1 MQYGRIVGKDERLK
15 MTYCVGLY
23 LDEGLVMLADTR
35 TNAGVDNI
43 STYSKTYTWEQE
55 GERTIVLMAA
65 GNLAITQSVVN
76 MLEEGLPLEDNDDG
90 APETMMTVPTMF
102 QAARLVGRAVRQV
115 HSEDAEAMRAQDTPF
130 SASFLLGGQLK
141 GRTLRLFEVY
151 AAGNFI
157 NATPDT
163 PFLQIGE
170 HKYGKPI
177 LDRVLCYDATTLM
190 DGVKLALL
198 SMDSTVRS
206 NLSVGFPLDLV
217 IMRKDTQTID
227 LKTRIYENDPY
238 FEQLSNTW
246 SDALRNAYLT
256 LPPPDWM

>member
-1 MQYGRIVGKDERLK
+1 

-23 LDEGLVMLADTR
+23 LENGLVMLADTR
-35 TNAGVDNI
+35 TNAGVDNV
-43 STYSKTYTWEQE
+43 STYSKTYTWEKP
-55 GERTIVLMAA
+55 GECSIVLMTA
-65 GNLAITQSVVN
+65 GNLAITQSVIN
-76 MLEEGLPLEDNDDG
+76 ILEEGLPVEDSDE
-90 APETMMTVPTMF
+90 PQTMQNVPTMF

-115 HSEDAEAMRAQDTPF
+115 YEDDAEALKAQDTPF

-141 GRTLRLFEVY
+141 GRTQRLFEVY
-151 AAGNFI
+151 SAGNFI

-177 LDRVLCYDATTLM
+177 LDRALSYDDTTLM

-217 IMRKDTQTID
+217 IMKKDTQAVS
-227 LKTRIYENDPY
+227 LQTRIDEHDPY
-238 FEQLSNTW
+238 FQQLSQDW

-256 LPPPDWM
+256 LPSPDWA

>member
-1 MQYGRIVGKDERLK
+1 

-23 LDEGLVMLADTR
+23 LEDGLVMLADTR

-43 STYSKTYTWEQE
+43 STYSKTYVWEKP
-55 GERTIVLMAA
+55 GDRAIIMMAS
-65 GNLAITQSVVN
+65 GNLAVTQAVISL
-76 MLEEGLPLEDNDDG
+76 LEEGVTDPWNEG
-90 APETMMTVPTMF
+90 EEPETMMSVPSMYR
-102 QAARLVGRAVRQV
+102 AARLVGRAVRQV
-115 HSEDAEAMRAQDTPF
+115 HEEDAEAMQAQGTSF
-130 SASFLLGGQLK
+130 AASFLLGGQLA
-141 GRTLRLFEVY
+141 GRSMRMFQIY

-163 PFLQIGE
+163 PFLQVGE

-177 LDRVLCYDATTLM
+177 LDRALDFEGTHLE

-217 IMRKDTQTID
+217 IYRKDE
-227 LKTRIYENDPY
+227 LKVGYRTRIEESDPY
-238 FEQLSNTW
+238 FQTLSASW
-246 SDALRNAYLT
+246 SEALRSTYQG
-256 LPPPDWM
+256 LPLPDWF

>member
-1 MQYGRIVGKDERLK
+1 
-15 MTYCVGLY
+15 MTYCVGLF

-55 GERTIVLMAA
+55 GDRAIVLMTA
-65 GNLAITQSVVN
+65 GNLGVTQSVVN
-76 MLEEGLPLEDNDDG
+76 ILEEGLPRDDDDG
-90 APETMMTVPTMF
+90 NGVETMFTVSTMY

-115 HSEDAEAMRAQDTPF
+115 YKDDAEAMRAQDAPF
-130 SASFLLGGQLK
+130 SASFLLGGQFK
-141 GRTLRLFEVY
+141 DRTMRLFEIY
-151 AAGNFI
+151 SAGNFI

-177 LDRVLCYDATTLM
+177 LDRALTFHETKIM

-217 IMRKDTQTID
+217 IYRKDA
-227 LKTRIYENDPY
+227 LKIGLKIRIEESDPY
-238 FEQLSNTW
+238 FQDLSRGW
-246 SDALRNAYLT
+246 SNALRKAYQE
-256 LPPPDWM
+256 LPIPRWG

>member
-1 MQYGRIVGKDERLK
+1 

-23 LDEGLVMLADTR
+23 LNDGLVMLADTR

-43 STYSKTYTWEQE
+43 ATYSKTYTWEKD

-65 GNLAITQSVVN
+65 GNLAVTQAVVN
-76 MLEEGLPLEDNDDG
+76 MLEEGLPLDEEGEGTPD
-90 APETMMTVPTMF
+90 TMMTVPSMF
-102 QAARLVGRAVRQV
+102 QAARLVGRAVREV
-115 HSEDAEAMRAQDTPF
+115 YDEDAEAMKAQDTPF
-130 SASFLLGGQLK
+130 SASFLMGGQIK
-141 GRTLRLFEVY
+141 DRTMRLFEIY
-151 AAGNFI
+151 SAGNFI

-177 LDRVLCYDATTLM
+177 LDRALAYGETSIT

-217 IMRKDTQTID
+217 IYHKDEMKVGTKIRID
-227 LKTRIYENDPY
+227 EQDPY
-238 FEQLSNTW
+238 FQDLSKGW
-246 SDALRNAYLT
+246 SNALRNAYQD
-256 LPPPDWM
+256 LPPPAWD